1 MTAPRLP
8 LVLAALLVP
17 TLAHAQIPRGLHLEP
32 AVPTIA
38 VSGAAEIRVVPDEV
52 LLRFSVEDREAK
64 LADAVKACDA
74 STAAVLA
81 FVKESGIAAQDVQ
94 SDFIAIE
101 PVYERPNGEES
112 PVPRFFRASR
122 GFAVRLRD
130 VTKFDA
136 LLEGILK
143 AGADRVEDVEFRTT
157 ALRKHRDLARQ
168 QAIRAAREKAVA
180 LAGELGAKVGK
191 PFSIQETSGGGVRNG
206 SSTHR
211 ERWAAAQNRSQD
223 AGPGGAAAEGETEP
237 KLAAGMIG
245 VTSRV
250 DVVFTLE

>member
-1 MTAPRLP
+1 MTSLRLP
-8 LVLAALLVP
+8 LVLVATIVP
-17 TLAHAQIPRGLHLEP
+17 TLAHAQVPRGLRLEP
-32 AVPTIA
+32 AEPTIS

-52 LLRFSVEDREAK
+52 LLRFSVESREAQ
-64 LADAVKACDA
+64 LVDAIKACDT

-81 FVKESGIAAQDVQ
+81 FVKAAGSADKDVQ

-101 PVYERPNGEES
+101 PVFERPNGQES
-112 PVPRFFRASR
+112 LTPRFFRASR
-122 GFAVRLRD
+122 GFAVRLHD
-130 VTKFDA
+130 VAKFDA

-143 AGADRVEDVEFRTT
+143 SGAARVEDVEFRTT
-157 ALRKHRDLARQ
+157 LLRKHRDMARQ

-206 SSTHR
+206 SSGFR
-211 ERWAAAQNRSQD
+211 DRWAAMQNSVQEADR
-223 AGPGGAAAEGETEP
+223 GGAAAEGEGEQ
-237 KLAAGMIG
+237 KLAAGMIS

-250 DVVFTLE
+250 DVVFALE